1 MRSIRSLAVAVATL
15 FALACTSA
23 DAHPL
28 ATESAFLQVEDDVRI
43 FYQRFGTGTPTIF
56 VPMRVGM
63 VYALEPLL
71 GSFDM
76 VFWDPRGFGLS
87 DRPDDLS
94 RYGLD
99 AELSDAEA
107 LRHHFGADGIT
118 YVGISL
124 WGAVAMLYAARHPE
138 AVERVVAMGPLPVQA
153 AQMGPPDRPIDHG
166 LEAERVE
173 LAAMEAD
180 GRMASDPYAYC
191 VLEAYVGGSTS
202 HVDIEA
208 MRIPAKGNGCQYPN
222 DRPDRVLPV
231 VFDGIIGSF
240 GDWDWGDQ
248 IASVTQPT
256 ILLFGDHEAW
266 PQAGVQAYAPLLQ
279 DVGWLEV
286 ERSGHAVW
294 NDANELMLEMLDTF
308 FRGAWPD
315 GVNR

>member
-1 MRSIRSLAVAVATL
+1 
-15 FALACTSA
+15 
-23 DAHPL
+23 
-28 ATESAFLQVEDDVRI
+28 
-43 FYQRFGTGTPTIF
+43 
-56 VPMRVGM
+56 
-63 VYALEPLL
+63 
-71 GSFDM
+71 
-76 VFWDPRGFGLS
+76 
-87 DRPDDLS
+87 
-94 RYGLD
+94 
-99 AELSDAEA
+99 
-107 LRHHFGADGIT
+107 
-118 YVGISL
+118 
-124 WGAVAMLYAARHPE
+124 MLYAARHPE

-166 LEAERVE
+166 LEAERAE

-191 VLEAYVGGSTS
+191 VLEAYVGGSAS

-231 VFDGIIGSF
+231 VFEGIIGSF
-240 GDWDWGDQ
+240 GEWDWSDQ
-248 IASVTQPT
+248 VASVTQPT
-256 ILLFGDHEAW
+256 VLLFGDHEAW

-294 NDANELMLEMLDTF
+294 NDANELVLEMLDTF